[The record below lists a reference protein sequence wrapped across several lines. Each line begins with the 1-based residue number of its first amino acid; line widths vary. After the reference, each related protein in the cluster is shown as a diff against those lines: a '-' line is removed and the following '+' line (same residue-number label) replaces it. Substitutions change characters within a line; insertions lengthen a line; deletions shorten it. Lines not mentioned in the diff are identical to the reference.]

1 VRYLHD
7 SRDQMQDS
15 DGFAFRLSKTLSSLL
30 DISILMKGELVQEAT
45 RIVSCSSCKKKVS

>member
-1 VRYLHD
+1 VRYSHD

-15 DGFAFRLSKTLSSLL
+15 DGFAFRLGKTSLL